1 MLFAQITA
9 VLKRLTS
16 SKQTNII
23 PRRVKTALQRRRLM
37 LNLTKQFFKNAKDFL
52 KPRIVL
58 CSVMCL
64 AFASSTLFFLGQIN
78 TFVISFKQESVV
90 VRSLS
95 AEIGNAIACAGYNT
109 EEYKVVSA
117 DKTSDGTAISL
128 ARVYPVFVTAGDKT
142 VSATACE
149 NDTVAMVLNC
159 AGFTVDEYDM
169 VEPALNTVITDE
181 TYIDY
186 VNVDYISGSYT
197 QNIPYSIETVYSDK
211 LEVGKNTTTEGSDGL
226 EQINYTQKIVNG
238 EITETT
244 VDSKVLLLAAKNAVK
259 TVGTRP
265 VAVTTSASVSCI
277 SQLSPS
283 NPIDLDKNGNPVSY
297 KKHIT
302 VQATAYTYTGKNC
315 ATGVAP
321 KPGYIAVNP
330 KVIPYGTKMYI
341 KSSDG
346 KYVYGYAVAA
356 DTGGFIASRP
366 TNVDLF
372 FPTVSSMN
380 TFGRRNVEI
389 YILN

>member
-1 MLFAQITA
+1 
-9 VLKRLTS
+9 
-16 SKQTNII
+16 
-23 PRRVKTALQRRRLM
+23 M
-37 LNLTKQFFKNAKDFL
+37 LNFFSKILAFM

-58 CSVMCL
+58 CAMLSL
-64 AFASSTLFFLGQIN
+64 AFVASTFVFLGKVN
-78 TFVISFKQESVV
+78 TFIISYGADSKTVK
-90 VRSLS
+90 SLS
-95 AEIGNAIACAGYNT
+95 AEIGNAITCAGYNT
-109 EEYKVVSA
+109 DEYTVCGTDRKDNKTVVSLL
-117 DKTSDGTAISL
+117 K
-128 ARVYPVFVTAGDKT
+128 VFSVFLTAGDKT
-142 VSATACE
+142 LSLKATE
-149 NDTVAMVLNC
+149 DQTVGNVLGS

-169 VEPALNTVITDE
+169 VEPALNTVISDT

-197 QNIPYSIETVYSDK
+197 QEIPCSIETVYSPALDK
-211 LEVGKNTTTEGSDGL
+211 GRIETKKGSDGL

-238 EITETT
+238 EIVETS
-244 VDSKVLLLAAKNAVK
+244 VDSRVTLLAATNTVR

-265 VAVTTSASVSCI
+265 IAVTTSASVSCI

-283 NPIDLDKNGNPVSY
+283 SPIDLDQSGNPISY

-302 VQATAYTYTGKNC
+302 VQATAYTYTGHNC
-315 ATGVAP
+315 STGVAP

-330 KVIPYGTKMYI
+330 AVIPYGTKMYI

-346 KYVYGYAVAA
+346 KYTYGYAIAA
-356 DTGGFIASRP
+356 DTGGFIYSRP

-380 TFGRRNVEI
+380 AFGRRNVEI

>member
-1 MLFAQITA
+1 
-9 VLKRLTS
+9 
-16 SKQTNII
+16 
-23 PRRVKTALQRRRLM
+23 M
-37 LNLTKQFFKNAKDFL
+37 LNLAKSFFKDVKDFF
-52 KPRIVL
+52 KPRFILCAVL
-58 CSVMCL
+58 CV
-64 AFASSTLFFLGQIN
+64 AFVTSTFLFLGQIN
-78 TFVISFKQESVV
+78 TFIISYKGDEVL

-95 AEIGNAIACAGYNT
+95 AEVGNAIVCAGFNT
-109 EEYKVVSA
+109 DEYKVTSSEKTHGKTLVS
-117 DKTSDGTAISL
+117 L
-128 ARVYPVFVTAGDKT
+128 VRVYPVFVTSGDRT
-142 VSATACE
+142 VSLDACE
-149 NDTVAMVLNC
+149 NDTVATVLNC
-159 AGFTVDEYDM
+159 AGFMVDDYDM
-169 VEPALNTVITDE
+169 VEPALDSQITDT

-186 VNVDYISGSYT
+186 VNIDYVSGSYT
-197 QNIPYSIETVYSDK
+197 QDIPYSIETVYSDK
-211 LEVGKNTTTEGSDGL
+211 LEVGKNTTSQGSDGL

-238 EITETT
+238 EVVDTT
-244 VDSKVLLLAAKNAVK
+244 VDSKVVLLAAKNAVK

-265 VAVTTSASVSCI
+265 VTVTTSASVSCI
-277 SQLSPS
+277 SQISPPT
-283 NPIDLDKNGNPVSY
+283 PIELDKNGNPVSY

-346 KYVYGYAVAA
+346 KYVYGYAIAA